1 LRSDTTAGRLEGQHQ
16 RINNEGLQKRNGRS
30 VLSPRPSHCPI
41 YLRLF
46 LQHSILGRLRNTVV
60 LKAEVH
66 LHNRREGVPS
76 SPKAEDMNM
85 DIQYK
90 KAKPVSL
97 ASLGMDEKWLQK
109 RIAEDPS
116 ILGLGDLTV
125 IERER
130 AQPSG
135 GRIDFLM

>member
-1 LRSDTTAGRLEGQHQ
+1 
-16 RINNEGLQKRNGRS
+16 
-30 VLSPRPSHCPI
+30 
-41 YLRLF
+41 
-46 LQHSILGRLRNTVV
+46 
-60 LKAEVH
+60 
-66 LHNRREGVPS
+66 
-76 SPKAEDMNM
+76 M